1 MLFGSIQLFANS
13 WAHRYRTGFEER
25 HQLEM
30 PGLSKYF
37 GCHHLA
43 NLGPNWME
51 SEINIVL
58 M

>member
-1 MLFGSIQLFANS
+1 MLSENIQLFANS
-13 WAHRYRTGFEER
+13 WAHQYRTDFEER

-43 NLGPNWME
+43 NLAQNWMG
-51 SEINIVL
+51 SEIN
-58 M
+58 